1 MARVR
6 TPLISFGASGKIA
19 RTIVFFAWKGID
31 VAREYVVPSNPRT
44 AAQTTQRNLFTDCVA
59 AFRNYLTDAGVRTAW
74 NLLASAGKQAMSGF
88 NRAMESMLAI
98 LKVDPASSYVIS
110 FAESGQVITFILA
123 NMNDG
128 TTGTET
134 GDFEIWKGT
143 AATSL
148 LKFEEV
154 AIVGG
159 AINTTALGA
168 IGDVI
173 FCELRK
179 GMWSRSGIVKVT
191 LT

>member
-44 AAQTTQRNLFTDCVA
+44 PAQVTQRNLFADAVA
-59 AFRNYLTDAGVRTAW
+59 AFRNYLTDAAIRTAW
-74 NLLASAGKQAMSGF
+74 NQLASAGKQAMSGF
-88 NRAMESMLAI
+88 NRAMESMLAV
-98 LKVDPASSYVIS
+98 LKMDPDASYASSY
-110 FAESGQVITFILA
+110 AESGQVITFTML
-123 NMNDG
+123 NMDDG
-128 TTGTET
+128 TTGDEA
-134 GDFEIWKGT
+134 GDFEIWKGH

-154 AIVGG
+154 AIAAGS
-159 AINTTALGA
+159 INTTALGDA
-168 IGDVI
+168 GDVVY
-173 FCELRK
+173 CELRK
-179 GMWSRSGIVKVT
+179 SGWSRSGITKAT